1 LKKGEPLIKRN
12 YDLGR
17 ERFCL
22 RTEAIT
28 FRENMVFI
36 KRGHEFVLRGRA
48 RVVNASWA
56 VLVNGVR
63 EHMNVARGRLL
74 VNRSCTRV
82 RERFEALFVNAA
94 RKRFVH
100 ECSWTPFEL
109 FIVQEQFMEA
119 QKRRRIRLLRE
130 YLALQCDDEE
140 RPLVIQA
147 MTGDLL
153 DLDIN
158 CADVGGQLQSG
169 PVVA

>member
-1 LKKGEPLIKRN
+1 
-12 YDLGR
+12 
-17 ERFCL
+17 
-22 RTEAIT
+22 
-28 FRENMVFI
+28 
-36 KRGHEFVLRGRA
+36 
-48 RVVNASWA
+48 
-56 VLVNGVR
+56 
-63 EHMNVARGRLL
+63 
-74 VNRSCTRV
+74 
-82 RERFEALFVNAA
+82 
-94 RKRFVH
+94 
-100 ECSWTPFEL
+100 
-109 FIVQEQFMEA
+109 MEA